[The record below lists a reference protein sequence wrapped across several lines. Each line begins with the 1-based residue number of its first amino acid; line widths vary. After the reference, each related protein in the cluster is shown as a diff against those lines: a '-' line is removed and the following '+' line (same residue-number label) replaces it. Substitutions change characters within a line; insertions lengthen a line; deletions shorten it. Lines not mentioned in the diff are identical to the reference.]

1 MAVTSPQADNPVQA
15 SIAQSLSQSRLM
27 AGLPAELMQSL
38 AERFGETRDVPAG
51 EVFKKAS
58 DEVDAAFLVRSGNVQ
73 VSENRGLADGAYAY
87 TVGQGEIVGVP
98 ALLNGGEDGSEFRA
112 AEDATLASLDRLQ
125 FDDWL
130 ASHPKYHQALLHNA
144 GLDQQYH
151 LLRKTQLFAE
161 LNAIDLFSLVHELAP
176 CFEQHESGDYL
187 FHENDSAEF
196 AFLVASGE
204 FRIIKESAQDTVVA
218 TLGVGALTGT
228 AGLLQYGAY
237 NAAMRV
243 ATPGECWRLDQTQLN
258 RLRTRSR
265 KIDERISREL
275 SLPRLENDALLFQ
288 PETEQGARLILEL
301 LRENSIN
308 LWRRFRYNHQEP
320 RAVLRILEQVTGI
333 DPLYPTDDLL
343 IDTELPRR
351 FPAEFARMHRLMPVF
366 YDAQGVQVLTITPF
380 LGSLASECATLLGAP
395 IRLRLTEPEFLE
407 RLIETTYQN
416 LGEVEEEE
424 SDSDAADDW
433 QKLEQLDDIEEQA
446 QAAPVIKLVNSIFSE
461 AISRGVSDIHLDAG
475 ETRLDVRYR
484 IDGVLQVVNSVS
496 RQYQP
501 AVISRIKILADLDIA
516 ERRLPQDGRI
526 ALRIEGRSFD
536 LRVATVPTV
545 HGESVVMRILDKSSI
560 RVNLEDLRMGPT
572 IGPQWQEL
580 IRRANGIV
588 LVTGPTGSGKTT
600 TLYATINEIST
611 PEVNIITVEDPVEYQ
626 LEGIKQIQV
635 NAKIDLTFAAVLR
648 SILRLDP
655 DVILVGEIRDRETA
669 EIAAQSA
676 LTGHLVFST
685 LHTNDT
691 ATSVTRLIDMGVD
704 PYLVASTVIGVFAQ
718 RLVRRLCTECR
729 VQETDQSWHAP
740 GCRHCDYS
748 GFKGRLGIYELLLVS
763 DDTRKLIMEGRSSA
777 ELQQHARDNGMGTLL
792 EDGLTKVEQGLTTRD
807 EVFRVGH

>member
-1 MAVTSPQADNPVQA
+1 M
-15 SIAQSLSQSRLM
+15 
-27 AGLPAELMQSL
+27 
-38 AERFGETRDVPAG
+38 
-51 EVFKKAS
+51 
-58 DEVDAAFLVRSGNVQ
+58 
-73 VSENRGLADGAYAY
+73 
-87 TVGQGEIVGVP
+87 
-98 ALLNGGEDGSEFRA
+98 
-112 AEDATLASLDRLQ
+112 
-125 FDDWL
+125 
-130 ASHPKYHQALLHNA
+130 
-144 GLDQQYH
+144 
-151 LLRKTQLFAE
+151 
-161 LNAIDLFSLVHELAP
+161 
-176 CFEQHESGDYL
+176 
-187 FHENDSAEF
+187 
-196 AFLVASGE
+196 
-204 FRIIKESAQDTVVA
+204 
-218 TLGVGALTGT
+218 
-228 AGLLQYGAY
+228 QYGVY

-243 ATPGECWRLDQTQLN
+243 ATPGKCWRLDEAQLK

-265 KIDERISREL
+265 KIDERITREL

-288 PETEQGARLILEL
+288 PENEQGARLVLEL
-301 LRENSIN
+301 LRESPVN

-320 RAVLRILEQVTGI
+320 RAVLKILEQVTGI

-343 IDTELPRR
+343 IDAELPRR
-351 FPAEFARMHRLMPVF
+351 FPADFARMHHLLPIF
-366 YDAQGVQVLTITPF
+366 YDAQGVQVLTVTPF

-395 IRLRLTEPEFLE
+395 VRLRLTEPEFLE

-416 LGEVEEEE
+416 LGETQEEE
-424 SDSDAADDW
+424 SDSDTVDDW

-475 ETRLDVRYR
+475 ETRLEVRYR
-484 IDGVLQVVNSVS
+484 IDGVLQVVNSVP

-526 ALRIEGRSFD
+526 SLRIEGRSFD

-560 RVNLEDLRMGPT
+560 RVSLEELRMGPT

-611 PEVNIITVEDPVEYQ
+611 PEVNVITVEDPVEYQ

-691 ATSVTRLIDMGVD
+691 ATAVTRLIDMGVD

-729 VQETDQSWHAP
+729 VQEADQSWHAP

-748 GFKGRLGIYELLLVS
+748 GFKGRLGIYELLLIS
-763 DDTRKLIMEGRSSA
+763 DDTLKLIMEGRSSA

-792 EDGLTKVEQGLTTRD
+792 EDGLAKVEQGLTTRD

>member
-1 MAVTSPQADNPVQA
+1 
-15 SIAQSLSQSRLM
+15 
-27 AGLPAELMQSL
+27 
-38 AERFGETRDVPAG
+38 
-51 EVFKKAS
+51 
-58 DEVDAAFLVRSGNVQ
+58 
-73 VSENRGLADGAYAY
+73 
-87 TVGQGEIVGVP
+87 
-98 ALLNGGEDGSEFRA
+98 
-112 AEDATLASLDRLQ
+112 
-125 FDDWL
+125 
-130 ASHPKYHQALLHNA
+130 
-144 GLDQQYH
+144 
-151 LLRKTQLFAE
+151 
-161 LNAIDLFSLVHELAP
+161 
-176 CFEQHESGDYL
+176 
-187 FHENDSAEF
+187 
-196 AFLVASGE
+196 
-204 FRIIKESAQDTVVA
+204 
-218 TLGVGALTGT
+218 
-228 AGLLQYGAY
+228 
-237 NAAMRV
+237 MRV
-243 ATPGECWRLDQTQLN
+243 ATPGECWRLDEAQLK

-265 KIDERISREL
+265 KIDERITREL

-288 PETEQGARLILEL
+288 PESEQGARLVLEL
-301 LRENSIN
+301 LRESPVN

-320 RAVLRILEQVTGI
+320 RAVLKILEQVTGI

-343 IDTELPRR
+343 IDAELPRR
-351 FPAEFARMHRLMPVF
+351 FPADFARMHHLLPIF
-366 YDAQGVQVLTITPF
+366 YDAQGVQVLTVTPF

-395 IRLRLTEPEFLE
+395 VRLRLTEPEFLE

-416 LGEVEEEE
+416 LGETQEEE
-424 SDSDAADDW
+424 SDSDAVDDW

-461 AISRGVSDIHLDAG
+461 AISRGVSDIHLDSG
-475 ETRLDVRYR
+475 ETRLEVRYR
-484 IDGVLQVVNSVS
+484 IDGVLQVVNSVP

-526 ALRIEGRSFD
+526 SLRIEGRSFD

-560 RVNLEDLRMGPT
+560 RVSLEDLRMGPT
-572 IGPQWQEL
+572 IGSQWQDL

-611 PEVNIITVEDPVEYQ
+611 PEVNVITVEDPVEYQ

-669 EIAAQSA
+669 ETAAQSA

-691 ATSVTRLIDMGVD
+691 ATAVTRLIDMGVD

-729 VQETDQSWHAP
+729 VQEADQSWHAP

-748 GFKGRLGIYELLLVS
+748 GFKGRLGIYELLLIS

-792 EDGLTKVEQGLTTRD
+792 EDGLAKVEQGLTTRD

>member
-1 MAVTSPQADNPVQA
+1 MQV

-27 AGLPAELMQSL
+27 AGLPAEVMDSL
-38 AERFGETRDVPAG
+38 AERFDDAHDVPAG
-51 EVFKKAS
+51 EVFKKAG
-58 DEVDAAFLVRSGNVQ
+58 DAADTAYLVRSGNVQ
-73 VSENRGLADGAYAY
+73 VSESRGLADGAYAY
-87 TVGQGEIVGVP
+87 TIGQGEIVGVP
-98 ALLNGGEDGSEFRA
+98 ALLDGGEDDAEFRA
-112 AEDATLASLDRLQ
+112 AEDTTLASLGRSQ

-130 ASHPKYHQALLHNA
+130 ASYEEYRSALVLNA

-151 LLRKTQLFAE
+151 LLRKTQLFNE
-161 LNAIDLFSLVHELAP
+161 LNAIDLFALVRELAP
-176 CFEQHESGDYL
+176 CFERQNSGDFL
-187 FHENDSAEF
+187 FHENDAAKC

-218 TLGVGALTGT
+218 TLGPGALTGT
-228 AGLLQYGAY
+228 AALLQYGKY

-243 ATPGECWRLDQTQLN
+243 ATPGECWRLDSAQLK
-258 RLRTRSR
+258 RLRARSR
-265 KIDERISREL
+265 KIDDRISREL
-275 SLPRLENDALLFQ
+275 SLPRLENDSLLFQ
-288 PETEQGARLILEL
+288 PNSDEGARLILEL
-301 LRENSIN
+301 LRESPVN

-320 RAVLRILEQVTGI
+320 RAVLKILEEVTGI

-343 IDTELPRR
+343 IDSDLPRR
-351 FPAEFARMHRLMPVF
+351 FPPDFARMHNLLPVF
-366 YDAQGVQVLTITPF
+366 YDAQGVQVLTVTPF
-380 LGSLASECATLLGAP
+380 LGTLASECATLLGAP
-395 IRLRLTEPEFLE
+395 VRLRLTEPDFLE

-416 LGEVEEEE
+416 LGEADEEE
-424 SDSDAADDW
+424 SDSDVDDDW

-475 ETRLDVRYR
+475 ESRLDVRYR
-484 IDGVLQVVNSVS
+484 IDGVLQVVNSVP

-560 RVNLEDLRMGPT
+560 RVSLEDLRMGPT

-600 TLYATINEIST
+600 TLYATINEISS
-611 PEVNIITVEDPVEYQ
+611 PEVNVITVEDPVEYQ

-655 DVILVGEIRDRETA
+655 DVILVGEIRDQETA

-691 ATSVTRLIDMGVD
+691 ATAVTRLIDMGVD

-729 VQETDQSWHAP
+729 VQDADEQWHAP

-748 GFKGRLGIYELLLVS
+748 GFKGRLGIYELLLIN

-777 ELQQHARDNGMGTLL
+777 EIQQHARDNGMSILL
-792 EDGLTKVEQGLTTRD
+792 DDGLAKVEEGLTTRD

>member
-1 MAVTSPQADNPVQA
+1 MQV

-27 AGLPAELMQSL
+27 AGLPAEVMDSL
-38 AERFGETRDVPAG
+38 AERFDDAHDVPAG
-51 EVFKKAS
+51 EVFKKAG
-58 DEVDAAFLVRSGNVQ
+58 DAADTAYLVRSGNVQ
-73 VSENRGLADGAYAY
+73 VSESRGLADGAYAY
-87 TVGQGEIVGVP
+87 TIGQGEIVGVP
-98 ALLNGGEDGSEFRA
+98 ALLDGGEDDAEFRA
-112 AEDATLASLDRLQ
+112 AEDTTLASLGRSQ

-130 ASHPKYHQALLHNA
+130 ASYEEHRSALVLNA

-151 LLRKTQLFAE
+151 LLRKTQLFNE
-161 LNAIDLFSLVHELAP
+161 LNAIDLFALVRELAP
-176 CFEQHESGDYL
+176 CFERHNSGDFL
-187 FHENDSAEF
+187 FHENDTAKC

-218 TLGVGALTGT
+218 TLGPGALTGT
-228 AGLLQYGAY
+228 AGLLQYGKY

-243 ATPGECWRLDQTQLN
+243 ATPGQCWRLDAAQLK
-258 RLRTRSR
+258 RLRARSR
-265 KIDERISREL
+265 KIDDRISREL
-275 SLPRLENDALLFQ
+275 SLPRLENDGLLFQ
-288 PETEQGARLILEL
+288 PNTDEGARLILEL
-301 LRENSIN
+301 LRESPVN

-320 RAVLRILEQVTGI
+320 RAVLKILEEVTGI

-343 IDTELPRR
+343 IDSDLPRR
-351 FPAEFARMHRLMPVF
+351 FPPDFARMHNLLPVF
-366 YDAQGVQVLTITPF
+366 YDAQGVQVLTVTPF
-380 LGSLASECATLLGAP
+380 LGTLASECATLLGAP
-395 IRLRLTEPEFLE
+395 VRLRLTEPDFLE

-416 LGEVEEEE
+416 LGEADEEE
-424 SDSDAADDW
+424 SDSDVDDDW

-475 ETRLDVRYR
+475 ESRLDVRYR
-484 IDGVLQVVNSVS
+484 IDGVLQVVNSVP

-560 RVNLEDLRMGPT
+560 RVSLEDLRMGPT

-600 TLYATINEIST
+600 TLYATINEISS
-611 PEVNIITVEDPVEYQ
+611 PEVNVITVEDPVEYQ

-655 DVILVGEIRDRETA
+655 DVILVGEIRDQETA

-691 ATSVTRLIDMGVD
+691 ATAVTRLIDMGVD

-729 VQETDQSWHAP
+729 VQDAEEQWHAP

-748 GFKGRLGIYELLLVS
+748 GFKGRLGIYELLLIN

-777 ELQQHARDNGMGTLL
+777 EIQQHARDNGMSILL
-792 EDGLTKVEQGLTTRD
+792 DDGLAKVEEGLTTRD

>member
-1 MAVTSPQADNPVQA
+1 
-15 SIAQSLSQSRLM
+15 M

-228 AGLLQYGAY
+228 AGLLQYGVY

>member
-1 MAVTSPQADNPVQA
+1 MTGMPV
-15 SIAQSLSQSRLM
+15 
-27 AGLPAELMQSL
+27 ELMQSL

-51 EVFKKAS
+51 EVFKKAG
-58 DEVDAAFLVRSGNVQ
+58 DEAVAAFLVRSGNVQ

-98 ALLNGGEDGSEFRA
+98 ALLNGSEESAEFRA
-112 AEDATLASLDRLQ
+112 AEDTTLASLDRPQ

-130 ASHPKYHQALLHNA
+130 SSHSEYRSALALNA
-144 GLDQQYH
+144 GLDQQFH

-161 LNAIDLFSLVHELAP
+161 LNAIDLFVLVRELTP
-176 CFEQHESGDYL
+176 CFERHDSGDHL
-187 FHENDSAEF
+187 FHENEVAKY

-218 TLGVGALTGT
+218 TLGPGALTGT
-228 AGLLQYGAY
+228 AGLLQYGVY

-243 ATPGECWRLDQTQLN
+243 ATPGECWRLDEAQLK

-265 KIDERISREL
+265 KIDERITREL

-288 PETEQGARLILEL
+288 PESEQGARLVLEL
-301 LRENSIN
+301 LRESPVN

-320 RAVLRILEQVTGI
+320 RAVLKILEQVTGI

-343 IDTELPRR
+343 IDAELPRR
-351 FPAEFARMHRLMPVF
+351 FPADFARMHHLLPIF
-366 YDAQGVQVLTITPF
+366 YDAQGVQVLTVTPF

-395 IRLRLTEPEFLE
+395 VRLRLTE

-416 LGEVEEEE
+416 LGETQEEE
-424 SDSDAADDW
+424 SDSDAVDDW

-461 AISRGVSDIHLDAG
+461 AISRGVSDIHLDPG
-475 ETRLDVRYR
+475 ETRLEVRYR
-484 IDGVLQVVNSVS
+484 IDGVLQVVNSVP

-526 ALRIEGRSFD
+526 SLRIEGRSFD

-560 RVNLEDLRMGPT
+560 RVSLEDLRMGPT

-611 PEVNIITVEDPVEYQ
+611 PEVNVITVEDPVEYQ

-669 EIAAQSA
+669 ETAAQSA

-691 ATSVTRLIDMGVD
+691 ATAVTRLIDMGVD

-729 VQETDQSWHAP
+729 VQEADQSWQAP

-748 GFKGRLGIYELLLVS
+748 GFKGRLGIYELLLIS

-792 EDGLTKVEQGLTTRD
+792 EDGLAKVEQGLTTRD

>member
-1 MAVTSPQADNPVQA
+1 
-15 SIAQSLSQSRLM
+15 
-27 AGLPAELMQSL
+27 
-38 AERFGETRDVPAG
+38 
-51 EVFKKAS
+51 
-58 DEVDAAFLVRSGNVQ
+58 
-73 VSENRGLADGAYAY
+73 
-87 TVGQGEIVGVP
+87 
-98 ALLNGGEDGSEFRA
+98 
-112 AEDATLASLDRLQ
+112 
-125 FDDWL
+125 
-130 ASHPKYHQALLHNA
+130 
-144 GLDQQYH
+144 
-151 LLRKTQLFAE
+151 
-161 LNAIDLFSLVHELAP
+161 
-176 CFEQHESGDYL
+176 
-187 FHENDSAEF
+187 
-196 AFLVASGE
+196 
-204 FRIIKESAQDTVVA
+204 
-218 TLGVGALTGT
+218 
-228 AGLLQYGAY
+228 
-237 NAAMRV
+237 
-243 ATPGECWRLDQTQLN
+243 
-258 RLRTRSR
+258 
-265 KIDERISREL
+265 
-275 SLPRLENDALLFQ
+275 
-288 PETEQGARLILEL
+288 
-301 LRENSIN
+301 
-308 LWRRFRYNHQEP
+308 
-320 RAVLRILEQVTGI
+320 
-333 DPLYPTDDLL
+333 
-343 IDTELPRR
+343 
-351 FPAEFARMHRLMPVF
+351 
-366 YDAQGVQVLTITPF
+366 
-380 LGSLASECATLLGAP
+380 
-395 IRLRLTEPEFLE
+395 
-407 RLIETTYQN
+407 
-416 LGEVEEEE
+416 
-424 SDSDAADDW
+424 
-433 QKLEQLDDIEEQA
+433 
-446 QAAPVIKLVNSIFSE
+446 
-461 AISRGVSDIHLDAG
+461 
-475 ETRLDVRYR
+475 
-484 IDGVLQVVNSVS
+484 VNSVP

-526 ALRIEGRSFD
+526 SLRIEGRSFD

-560 RVNLEDLRMGPT
+560 RVSLEELRMGPT

-611 PEVNIITVEDPVEYQ
+611 PEVNVITVEDPVEYQ

-691 ATSVTRLIDMGVD
+691 ATAVTRLIDMGVD

-729 VQETDQSWHAP
+729 VQEADQSWHAP

-748 GFKGRLGIYELLLVS
+748 GFKGRLGIYELLLIS

-792 EDGLTKVEQGLTTRD
+792 EDGLAKVEQGLTTRD

>member
-1 MAVTSPQADNPVQA
+1 MQA
-15 SIAQSLSQSRLM
+15 SIAQTLSQSRLM
-27 AGLPAELMQSL
+27 AGLPIEVMESL
-38 AERFGETRDVPAG
+38 AGRFDGVRDVPAG

-58 DEVDAAFLVRSGNVQ
+58 DEPDAAFLVRSGNVQ
-73 VSENRGLADGAYAY
+73 VAESRGLADGAYAY
-87 TVGQGEIVGVP
+87 TVGQGEVVGAP
-98 ALLNGGEDGSEFRA
+98 ALLNGGEAQAEYRA
-112 AEDATLASLDRLQ
+112 AEDTTLVALARPA
-125 FDDWL
+125 FNEWL
-130 ASHPKYHQALLHNA
+130 EANPEYHQALSENA
-144 GLDQQYH
+144 ALDQQYH

-161 LNAIDLFSLVHELAP
+161 LNAIDLYALVRELAP
-176 CFEQHESGDYL
+176 CFEKHEAGDYL
-187 FHENDSAEF
+187 FHENDSAQA

-204 FRIIKESAQDTVVA
+204 YRIIKESAQDTAVA
-218 TLGVGALTGT
+218 TLGTGALTGV
-228 AGLLQYGAY
+228 AGLLQHGNF

-243 ATPGECWRLDQTQLN
+243 ASTGECWRLDRAQVE
-258 RLRTRSR
+258 RLRGHSR

-288 PETEQGARLILEL
+288 PDTDQGARLILDL
-301 LRENSIN
+301 LRDSPVN
-308 LWRRFRYNHQEP
+308 LWRRYRYNHQEP
-320 RAVLRILEQVTGI
+320 RQVLQLLERATGI
-333 DPLYPTDDLL
+333 DPLFPTDDLL
-343 IDTELPRR
+343 IDTDLPRR
-351 FPAEFARMHRLMPVF
+351 LPGDFARMHCLLPVF
-366 YDAQGVQVLTITPF
+366 YDAQGVQVLTTTPF
-380 LGSLASECATLLGAP
+380 LGSVASECAQLLGAP

-407 RLIETTYQN
+407 RLIENTYQN
-416 LGEVEEEE
+416 LSQVDDESTGE
-424 SDSDAADDW
+424 DSENDW
-433 QKLEQLDDIEEQA
+433 QQLEQLDDIQEQA
-446 QAAPVIKLVNSIFSE
+446 QAAPVIKLVNSIFAE
-461 AISRGVSDIHLDAG
+461 AISRGVSDIHLDPG
-475 ETRLDVRYR
+475 ETRLEVRYR
-484 IDGVLQVVNSVS
+484 IDGLLQAVNSVP

-526 ALRIEGRSFD
+526 ALRIEGRGYD

-560 RVNLEDLRMGPT
+560 RVSLEDLRMGPT
-572 IGPQWQEL
+572 IGSQWQEL

-611 PEVNIITVEDPVEYQ
+611 PDVNVITVEDPVEYQ
-626 LEGIKQIQV
+626 LDGIKQIQV

-655 DVILVGEIRDRETA
+655 DIILVGEIRDRETA
-669 EIAAQSA
+669 ETAAQSA

-691 ATSVTRLIDMGVD
+691 ATAVTRLIDMGVD

-718 RLVRRLCTECR
+718 RLVRRLCPDCR
-729 VQETDQSWHAP
+729 VQEGEGDKVWHAP

-748 GFKGRLGIYELLLVS
+748 GFRGRLGIYELLLIS

-777 ELQQHARDNGMGTLL
+777 EIQQHARDNGMATIL
-792 EDGLTKVEQGLTTRD
+792 EDGLSKVEQGLTTRD

>member
-1 MAVTSPQADNPVQA
+1 MQA

-27 AGLPAELMQSL
+27 TGMPVELMQSL

-51 EVFKKAS
+51 EVFKKAG
-58 DEVDAAFLVRSGNVQ
+58 DEAVAAFLVRSGNVQ

-98 ALLNGGEDGSEFRA
+98 ALLNGGEESAEFRA
-112 AEDATLASLDRLQ
+112 AEDTTLASLDRPQ

-130 ASHPKYHQALLHNA
+130 SSHSEYRSALALNA
-144 GLDQQYH
+144 GLDQQFH

-161 LNAIDLFSLVHELAP
+161 LNAIDLFVLVRELTP
-176 CFEQHESGDYL
+176 CFERHDSGDHL
-187 FHENDSAEF
+187 FHENDVAKY

-218 TLGVGALTGT
+218 TLGPGALTGT
-228 AGLLQYGAY
+228 AGLLQYGVY

-243 ATPGECWRLDQTQLN
+243 ATPGECWRLDEAQLK

-265 KIDERISREL
+265 KIDERITREL

-288 PETEQGARLILEL
+288 PESKQGARLVLEL
-301 LRENSIN
+301 LRESPVN

-320 RAVLRILEQVTGI
+320 RVVLKILEQVTGI

-343 IDTELPRR
+343 IDAELPRR
-351 FPAEFARMHRLMPVF
+351 FPADFARMHHLLPIF
-366 YDAQGVQVLTITPF
+366 YDAQGVQVLTVTPF

-395 IRLRLTEPEFLE
+395 VRLRLTEPEFLE

-416 LGEVEEEE
+416 LGETQEEE
-424 SDSDAADDW
+424 SDSDAVDDW

-461 AISRGVSDIHLDAG
+461 AISRGVSDIHLDPG
-475 ETRLDVRYR
+475 ETRLEVRYR
-484 IDGVLQVVNSVS
+484 IDGVLQVVNSVP

-526 ALRIEGRSFD
+526 SLRIEGRSFD

-560 RVNLEDLRMGPT
+560 RVSLEDLRMGPT

-611 PEVNIITVEDPVEYQ
+611 PEVNVITVEDPVEYQ

-669 EIAAQSA
+669 ETAAQSA

-691 ATSVTRLIDMGVD
+691 ATAVTRLIDMGVD

-729 VQETDQSWHAP
+729 VQEADQPWQAP

-748 GFKGRLGIYELLLVS
+748 GFKGRVGIYELLLIS

-777 ELQQHARDNGMGTLL
+777 ELQQHARENGMGTLL
-792 EDGLTKVEQGLTTRD
+792 EDGLAKVEQGLTTRD